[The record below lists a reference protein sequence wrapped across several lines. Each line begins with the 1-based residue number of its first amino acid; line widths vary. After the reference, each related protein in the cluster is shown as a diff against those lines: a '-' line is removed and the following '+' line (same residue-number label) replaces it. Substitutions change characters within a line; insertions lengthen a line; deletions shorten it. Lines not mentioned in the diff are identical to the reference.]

1 MSDRIFAL
9 AFLGVCALIVIQMWV
24 LDVPFA
30 YEPVGPKAFPVILA
44 LLMAACCVALL
55 ASPDENIRWP
65 EKLLLGKG
73 AALVAVLLG
82 YAIFFEILGFP
93 LATAVMVL
101 AVSRVYGGRTIPGL
115 LTGISIGVLGYL
127 FFDRLLQVSLPVGRI
142 WGQ

>member
-9 AFLGVCALIVIQMWV
+9 AVLGVCTLIVYQMWV
-24 LDVPFA
+24 LDVPIA
-30 YEPVGPKAFPVILA
+30 YEPVGPKAFPIILA
-44 LLMAACCVALL
+44 LCMAACCAVLL
-55 ASPDENIRWP
+55 ASPDGNIRWP
-65 EKLLLGKG
+65 ETSFLVKG
-73 AALVAVLLG
+73 AALIAVLLG
-82 YAIFFEILGFP
+82 YAAFFETLGFP
-93 LATAVMVL
+93 LVTAAMVV